1 MIVPRHDIDTPR
13 AEKYHVKRAARVP
26 SFLEGARKRATSLDL
41 LIDEAMSSAC
51 SGAAAGVPLAEVKRL
66 FRLAAQAYRALFLV
80 VRAGDTYKV
89 TVPLGEGEPVVYETE
104 TALDVSYLDPGRW
117 LRAFFLAAVLRDE
130 DLLTALVNTPTD
142 LIRRSTIKGPEYQY
156 TFIDALRTFI
166 EGLPQRRRAAA
177 MDLVSKAMH
186 ETDPDRP
193 DVLDPDWTL
202 LVDVPT
208 IAVMFSLLEHV
219 DLQEHEPKF
228 GDRLAWALE
237 KHKKY
242 YTRDEM
248 KRLDWEGFLSLRLLG
263 LASLAFEYHIP
274 FDVQSDY
281 IPLPLIRNEV

>member
-1 MIVPRHDIDTPR
+1 MQRRGGRRTVDRGQAAVPPGG
-13 AEKYHVKRAARVP
+13 P
-26 SFLEGARKRATSLDL
+26 GL
-41 LIDEAMSSAC
+41 
-51 SGAAAGVPLAEVKRL
+51 P
-66 FRLAAQAYRALFLV
+66 ALFLA
-80 VRAGDTYKV
+80 VRARDKYKV
-89 TVPLGEGEPVVYETE
+89 TVPLGEGEPVTYLTG
-104 TALDVSYLDPGRW
+104 LDVGYLDPGRW

-156 TFIDALRTFI
+156 TFLDALRTFI
-166 EGLPQRRRAAA
+166 EGLPRRDRTAA
-177 MDLVSKAMH
+177 MDLTAKAMH
-186 ETDPDRP
+186 ETDPERE

-208 IAVMFSLLEHV
+208 VAVTFSLLENV

-281 IPLPLIRNEV
+281 IPLPLVRNEV